1 MKFAAALLVA
11 TVSAEQ
17 LFDAEINLVGATTP
31 VCILTKSPRCEDDT
45 KFLCM

>member
-17 LFDAEINLVGATTP
+17 LFDAEINLADNAVAP
-31 VCILTKSPRCEDDT
+31 VCDLS
-45 KFLCM
+45 